1 MSIIVENNSK
11 DKKPVQQIDNNNLLY
26 DLAKVNCKLTFFHKE
41 KDFTFYE
48 NFKRLLSTNIN
59 TTTTLSPEGKRLY
72 YYVKYYEGNDSEKY
86 SFSEISILKDMNICL
101 FITIDELEIRQE
113 IFNSYKEK
121 IENLNDTNYTRS
133 R

>member
-1 MSIIVENNSK
+1 MSIKVENNSK

-86 SFSEISILKDMNICL
+86 SFSEISILKDMNIIFTL
-101 FITIDELEIRQE
+101 FHPIKPPLSIQKNETRQT
-113 IFNSYKEK
+113 
-121 IENLNDTNYTRS
+121 LTT
-133 R
+133 